1 MGVSLTIKITV
12 AKKFRKYLNDN
23 MIMPD
28 TRTKLKELY
37 LETYR
42 PTLED
47 PEEKRVNFG
56 ALLFCLK
63 KKLGYIVRTNQDDQ
77 EKIVYAN
84 GLSAVVLG
92 LKKKLVAN
100 R

>member
-1 MGVSLTIKITV
+1 MGVSLTVKITV

-23 MIMPD
+23 MILPD
-28 TRTKLKELY
+28 TRTKLKKLY

-47 PEEKRVNFG
+47 AEEKRVNFSP
-56 ALLFCLK
+56 LLFCLN
-63 KKLGYIVRTNQDDQ
+63 KKLGYIVRTNQGDQ

-84 GLSAVVLG
+84 GLSVVVLG
-92 LKKKLVAN
+92 LKKKLVTN

>member
-1 MGVSLTIKITV
+1 MGVSLTVKITV

-23 MIMPD
+23 MILPD
-28 TRTKLKELY
+28 TRTKLKKLY

-42 PTLED
+42 PTIENS
-47 PEEKRVNFG
+47 EEKRVNFG
-56 ALLFCLK
+56 AVLFCLK
-63 KKLGYIVRTNQDDQ
+63 EKLGYIVRTNRGGQ